1 MTHPDTGDYP
11 YAGVSWRLSRTPGRL
26 GGPAPRLGEHS
37 RTVLE
42 RFLGMES
49 GAVDD
54 LISRGVTGDTPS
66 LDD

>member
-1 MTHPDTGDYP
+1 MPEYHG
-11 YAGVSWRLSRTPGRL
+11 GCPGL
-26 GGPAPRLGEHS
+26 PADSAGPAPRLGEHN

-49 GAVDD
+49 DAVDD
-54 LISRGVTGDTPS
+54 LISSGVTGDTPS